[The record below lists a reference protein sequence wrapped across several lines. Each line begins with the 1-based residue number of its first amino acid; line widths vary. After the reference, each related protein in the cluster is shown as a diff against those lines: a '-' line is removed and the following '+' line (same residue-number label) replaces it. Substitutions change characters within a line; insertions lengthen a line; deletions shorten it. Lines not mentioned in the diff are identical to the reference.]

1 MNSENT
7 YNVKPF
13 VFTKKVNNKYR
24 VIPLNITTN
33 TLGAIRHFP
42 SANKEWF
49 DSVYAFN
56 VNSIKN
62 LSIAD
67 KNLIKLIKNYFNLY
81 FSKKVF
87 KSKRLAIRFRR
98 LAVNKIFISRAEL
111 KHTSSKIVITLYVY
125 NEEQRVLTHRIK
137 RLEAGL
143 FSNKPFS
150 LEEKLR
156 ILKTQE
162 NNTFF
167 IDWLYEFRSYIIK
180 QMDLEKNNLFL
191 VKKNGLIKEKEFI
204 IKNLNKDLAN
214 LTNIIWLC
222 ENDFVS
228 YKYYESFY
236 KNYLYKIYLEKEIN
250 IIAYYKLL
258 LDLNKSKFEN
268 KFLSKLRPLIFK
280 LYNKE
285 VEFNIVNLKNLY
297 LNSDIFTK
305 AISLKLKNRDNKLL
319 RVLKSSLSMIKLP
332 KINKIKENYNK
343 LKIKELL
350 INKVSRYYINNKDN
364 LNKILLDLFH
374 DSTIFNNK
382 YENNNNN
389 KLLNLI
395 FNILK
400 YKNIA
405 GIRLEAKGRLTR
417 RFTASRSVF
426 KIKWKGSLKNID
438 SSHRGLSSVILRGHL
453 KSNIQYSLINSK
465 TRNGAF
471 GLKGWISSK

>member
-1 MNSENT
+1 M
-7 YNVKPF
+7 
-13 VFTKKVNNKYR
+13 
-24 VIPLNITTN
+24 
-33 TLGAIRHFP
+33 
-42 SANKEWF
+42 
-49 DSVYAFN
+49 
-56 VNSIKN
+56 
-62 LSIAD
+62 
-67 KNLIKLIKNYFNLY
+67 
-81 FSKKVF
+81 
-87 KSKRLAIRFRR
+87 
-98 LAVNKIFISRAEL
+98 
-111 KHTSSKIVITLYVY
+111 
-125 NEEQRVLTHRIK
+125 
-137 RLEAGL
+137 
-143 FSNKPFS
+143 
-150 LEEKLR
+150 
-156 ILKTQE
+156 
-162 NNTFF
+162 
-167 IDWLYEFRSYIIK
+167 
-180 QMDLEKNNLFL
+180 
-191 VKKNGLIKEKEFI
+191 
-204 IKNLNKDLAN
+204 
-214 LTNIIWLC
+214 
-222 ENDFVS
+222 
-228 YKYYESFY
+228 
-236 KNYLYKIYLEKEIN
+236 YKIYLEKEIN

-332 KINKIKENYNK
+332 KIDKIKENYNK

-426 KIKWKGSLKNID
+426 KIK
-438 SSHRGLSSVILRGHL
+438 
-453 KSNIQYSLINSK
+453 
-465 TRNGAF
+465 
-471 GLKGWISSK
+471 